1 MQIIEYNEIYLEDVK
16 DLLVELEEYILTID
30 KDNLDQ
36 LHPEYRDKMAILDLE
51 EVNENEGKCY
61 LSLENNN
68 VVGLIMGYVRTY
80 DEYDYLD
87 YKCPRS
93 GEISELI
100 VSKNVRSKGVGQK
113 LMQKMETYLKSIGC
127 EYIFIDVFAYNEN
140 AIKFYEKQGYHTR
153 GLTDIKK
160 LNDDNNFKCVIAT
173 KDLIIEKWDEEIE
186 KHNDSDVWKEFK
198 KESLRNI
205 NNRIVYMGILDDKII
220 AEATAIISEND
231 LDMQNKD
238 GLVGNGKV
246 YLSAFRTNKEY
257 QDKGYFSKL
266 YKFMENDLK
275 EKGYKILTLG
285 VEPNEIRNMQIYF
298 KWGFNEFIK
307 TDYEYYSN
315 EEKILVNYYKKSI
328 NKN

>member
-61 LSLENNN
+61 LALENNN

-140 AIKFYEKQGYHTR
+140 AIKFYEKQGHHTR